1 VRGRP
6 GLASGRQR
14 LVFGARVARREM
26 RSRSV
31 IGRRSIGSLMGRRL
45 LRRVGDEEPQAHANR
60 GRDSQDDDQK

>member
-6 GLASGRQR
+6 GLASCRQR
-14 LVFGARVARREM
+14 LVFGARVTRREM

-31 IGRRSIGSLMGRRL
+31 AGRRGIGWLVLRRL
-45 LRRVGDEEPQAHANR
+45 LRRVGDEELQAHANR